1 MMKKMMLSSV
11 AAALALATASAGA
24 SAAFAQPGPGG
35 WDLGRREAWLQQRID
50 RGVADGS
57 LTRPEARRVQRQL
70 VRIRMEERRMRRMD
84 GGGLRPAD
92 RDRLQAR
99 LDNVS
104 DHIRWARHNDDRR
117 PW

>member
-1 MMKKMMLSSV
+1 MKKLVLS
-11 AAALALATASAGA
+11 AAASLLVVGA
-24 SAAFAQPGPGG
+24 AAAQPMGPGGPGG

-57 LTRPEARRVQRQL
+57 LTRPEARRVQREL
-70 VRIRMEERRMRRMD
+70 GRIRMDERRSREMH
-84 GGGLRPAD
+84 GGRLSPAD

-99 LDNVS
+99 LDQLS
-104 DHIRWARHNDDRR
+104 DHIRWARHNEAAR